1 MDKDDELSM
10 LSIQLDWA
18 KQNSDRHLWYDFG
31 CWWPKALYVFV
42 MARPKLRALRQM
54 PMTTRICENVI
65 FSPQNF
71 KEFLSGSYVAIE
83 TAHNERRKIM
93 TKQHIYKK
101 KKEGQRER
109 HFVLWNKTFI
119 LFVSFNFE
127 FESRDEN
134 TEIYIKTTHE
144 HD

>member
-101 KKEGQRER
+101 KKKDNAKGILYCETKLLYYSYRLILNSN
-109 HFVLWNKTFI
+109 HAMKTQKSI
-119 LFVSFNFE
+119 
-127 FESRDEN
+127 
-134 TEIYIKTTHE
+134 
-144 HD
+144 

>member
-93 TKQHIYKK
+93 TKQHLQKK
-101 KKEGQRER
+101 KRRTTRKAFCIVKQ
-109 HFVLWNKTFI
+109 
-119 LFVSFNFE
+119 NF
-127 FESRDEN
+127 
-134 TEIYIKTTHE
+134 YIIRIV
-144 HD
+144 